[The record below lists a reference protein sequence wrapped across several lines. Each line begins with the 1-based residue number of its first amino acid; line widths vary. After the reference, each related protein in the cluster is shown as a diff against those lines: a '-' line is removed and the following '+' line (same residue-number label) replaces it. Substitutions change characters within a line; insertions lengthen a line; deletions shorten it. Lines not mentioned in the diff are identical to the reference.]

1 MLPSNNSEAVVIMS
15 AGADAVLKLWS
26 LEPGKEPS
34 VHLIKDQHNGPIYTC
49 ACDSRGLQLA
59 TGSSDTTIRLYDAET
74 GSPISLLGTMGV
86 ELTSPELGHSS
97 TVACVEFFKTHPHMI
112 LSAGW
117 DSSFKIWDT
126 RVSSGCVMTTEN
138 CHREI
143 VSCCTTLGEYWA
155 VTGSSDSTVK
165 IWDIRRIQNSSSS
178 GGGGYGSTGSGG
190 YNKSKTE
197 ARCVETLDDHI
208 TSICSLTM
216 CAGDAQLIT
225 TGGDRTVRQFTS
237 CMDHSAV
244 DVGCGAKCSIQ

>member
-1 MLPSNNSEAVVIMS
+1 MS
-15 AGADAVLKLWS
+15 VGADAVMNIWT
-26 LEPGKEPS
+26 LEPGSPPS
-34 VHLIKDQHNGPIYTC
+34 VHSISNQHDGPIYTC
-49 ACDSRGLQLA
+49 AHDRDGAQLA

-74 GSPISLLGTMGV
+74 GSPIKLLGTMGT

-97 TVACVEFFKTHPHMI
+97 TVACIEFFKRQPHMM

-126 RVSSGCVMTTEN
+126 RKSNACVMTTEN
-138 CHREI
+138 CHTEI
-143 VSCCTTLGEYWA
+143 VSCCTSLGDFYA

-165 IWDIRRIQNSSSS
+165 VWDLRM
-178 GGGGYGSTGSGG
+178 
-190 YNKSKTE
+190 SKAKHRVDSHPSDGIKTSVPS
-197 ARCVETLDDHI
+197 AKCVQTLDDHI

-237 CMDHSAV
+237 CQNHD
-244 DVGCGAKCSIQ
+244 GEPQKCCTIV